1 MPIFA
6 ASRFVSFTSGDV
18 MLNHNGCVSLYVGQN
33 EMKGVGIALNNLAE
47 DINKVCG
54 AKAVFTDAAKA
65 NVVVGT
71 LGHSAIIDKFIKE
84 GKIDARQLRGKRE
97 TYIITVVGNQ
107 LVIAG
112 SYRRGAIYGIY
123 EVSFAGN
130 ISGAVAGTPVQ
141 LAFQLGGVT
150 MPETT
155 MVSTPGAANASN
167 NVATS
172 TLIKNCC
179 GDYDRITVTNTGT
192 ADVTVAANS
201 AFIVRRLA

>member
-1 MPIFA
+1 
-6 ASRFVSFTSGDV
+6 

-112 SYRRGAIYGIY
+112 YRDWETDRKSTRLNSSHITR
-123 EVSFAGN
+123 SR
-130 ISGAVAGTPVQ
+130 
-141 LAFQLGGVT
+141 
-150 MPETT
+150 MP
-155 MVSTPGAANASN
+155 S
-167 NVATS
+167 
-172 TLIKNCC
+172 
-179 GDYDRITVTNTGT
+179 
-192 ADVTVAANS
+192 S
-201 AFIVRRLA
+201 A